1 MKIKSNPYT
10 YGIFLTLLTYL
21 SFGIL
26 DTIQK
31 TAVQYHSVF
40 VLLFVKFVFC
50 FISSFFIAKKN
61 KVKKFYISNN
71 YKIQITRCVL
81 SVCESCF
88 FVLSFR
94 HLALADAHTIG
105 SLAPVLVLVFSYFIL
120 KENINK
126 ATWLAIGVSFFG
138 VILIMRPGLTIFNIY
153 LIIPLFAAFFYS
165 LFQIATRLNAR
176 YDDNETMLFYNGLIG
191 SIITLVLSLFYWQ
204 PLHSTSFIFFIL
216 LGIFFCT
223 GLFLQIKALSITP
236 ASILAPY
243 QYTIILW
250 GIFFG
255 LVVYKEIPDMF
266 TIIGAITI
274 VSSGIFIFRYSYK

>member
-1 MKIKSNPYT
+1 MNSNPYT
-10 YGIFLTLLTYL
+10 YGIILTLLTYL

-40 VLLFVKFVFC
+40 VLLFVKFAFC
-50 FISSFFIAKKN
+50 FIFSFFIAKKN

-71 YKIQITRCVL
+71 YKIQITRCIL

-105 SLAPVLVLVFSYFIL
+105 SLAPVLVLIFSYFLL
-120 KENINK
+120 KEKINI
-126 ATWLAIGVSFFG
+126 ATWLAIGTSFVG
-138 VILIMRPGLTIFNIY
+138 VVLIMRPGLTIFNPY

-165 LFQIATRLNAR
+165 LFQIATRLNAT

-191 SIITLVLSLFYWQ
+191 SIITFVLSIFYWQ
-204 PLHSTSFIFFIL
+204 PLHASSFIFFIF

-255 LVVYKEIPDMF
+255 LVVYKEIPDIF
-266 TIIGAITI
+266 TIIGVITI
-274 VSSGIFIFRYSYK
+274 VSSGIFIFRYSYR

>member
-1 MKIKSNPYT
+1 MKSNPYT
-10 YGIFLTLLTYL
+10 YGITLTLLTYL

-40 VLLFVKFVFC
+40 VLLFVKFTFC
-50 FISSFFIAKKN
+50 FIFSFFIAKKN
-61 KVKKFYISNN
+61 KVKKFYLSNN
-71 YKIQITRCVL
+71 YKIQITRCIL

-105 SLAPVLVLVFSYFIL
+105 SLAPVLVLIFSYFLL
-120 KENINK
+120 KEKINI
-126 ATWLAIGVSFFG
+126 ATWLAIGTSFVG
-138 VILIMRPGLTIFNIY
+138 VVLIMRPGLTIFNPY

-165 LFQIATRLNAR
+165 LFQIATRLNAM

-191 SIITLVLSLFYWQ
+191 SIITFVLSIFYWQ
-204 PLHSTSFIFFIL
+204 PLHASSFIFFIF

-255 LVVYKEIPDMF
+255 LVVYNEVPDIF
-266 TIIGAITI
+266 TITGAIII
-274 VSSGIFIFRYSYK
+274 VVSGIFIFRFSYR

>member
-1 MKIKSNPYT
+1 MNSNPYT
-10 YGIFLTLLTYL
+10 YGIILSLLTYL

-40 VLLFVKFVFC
+40 VLLFVKFAFC
-50 FISSFFIAKKN
+50 FIFSFFIAKKN

-71 YKIQITRCVL
+71 YKIQITRCIL

-105 SLAPVLVLVFSYFIL
+105 SLAPVLVLIFSYFLL
-120 KENINK
+120 KEKINI
-126 ATWLAIGVSFFG
+126 ATWLAIGTSFVG
-138 VILIMRPGLTIFNIY
+138 VVLIMRPGLTIFNPY

-165 LFQIATRLNAR
+165 LFQIATRLNAT

-191 SIITLVLSLFYWQ
+191 SIITFVLSIFYWQ
-204 PLHSTSFIFFIL
+204 PLHASSFIFFIF

-255 LVVYKEIPDMF
+255 LVVYNEVPDIF
-266 TIIGAITI
+266 TISGAIII
-274 VSSGIFIFRYSYK
+274 VVSGIFIFRFSYR

>member
-1 MKIKSNPYT
+1 MNNKSNPYS
-10 YGIFLTLLTYL
+10 YGIILILLTYL

-40 VLLFVKFVFC
+40 VLLFVKFAFC

-138 VILIMRPGLTIFNIY
+138 VILIMRPGLTIFNVY

-255 LVVYKEIPDMF
+255 LVVYKEIPDIF

>member
-1 MKIKSNPYT
+1 MNSNPYT
-10 YGIFLTLLTYL
+10 YGIILTLLTYL

-40 VLLFVKFVFC
+40 VLLFVKFTFC
-50 FISSFFIAKKN
+50 FIFSFFIAKKN

-71 YKIQITRCVL
+71 YKIQITRCIL

-105 SLAPVLVLVFSYFIL
+105 SLAPVLVLIFSYFLL
-120 KENINK
+120 KEKINI
-126 ATWLAIGVSFFG
+126 ATWLAIGTSFVG
-138 VILIMRPGLTIFNIY
+138 VVLIMRPGLTIFNPY

-191 SIITLVLSLFYWQ
+191 SIITFVLSIFYWQ
-204 PLHSTSFIFFIL
+204 PLHASSFIFFIF

-255 LVVYKEIPDMF
+255 LVVYNEVPDIF
-266 TIIGAITI
+266 TITGAIII
-274 VSSGIFIFRYSYK
+274 VASGIFIFRFSYR

>member
-1 MKIKSNPYT
+1 MNSNPYT
-10 YGIFLTLLTYL
+10 YGIILTLLTYL

-40 VLLFVKFVFC
+40 VLLFVKFAFC
-50 FISSFFIAKKN
+50 FIFSFFIAKKN

-71 YKIQITRCVL
+71 YKIQITRCIL

-105 SLAPVLVLVFSYFIL
+105 SLAPVFVLIFSYFLL
-120 KENINK
+120 KEKINI
-126 ATWLAIGVSFFG
+126 ATWLAIGTSFVG
-138 VILIMRPGLTIFNIY
+138 VVLIMRPGLTIFNPY

-165 LFQIATRLNAR
+165 LFQIATRLNAT

-191 SIITLVLSLFYWQ
+191 SIITFVLSIFYWQ
-204 PLHSTSFIFFIL
+204 PLHASSFIFFIF

-255 LVVYKEIPDMF
+255 LVVYNEVPDIF
-266 TIIGAITI
+266 TITGAIII
-274 VSSGIFIFRYSYK
+274 VVSGIFIFRFSYR

>member
-1 MKIKSNPYT
+1 MNSNPYT
-10 YGIFLTLLTYL
+10 HGIILTLLTYL

-40 VLLFVKFVFC
+40 VLLFVKFAFC
-50 FISSFFIAKKN
+50 FIFSFFIAKKN

-71 YKIQITRCVL
+71 YKIQITRCIL

-105 SLAPVLVLVFSYFIL
+105 SLAPVLVLIFSYFLL
-120 KENINK
+120 KEKINI
-126 ATWLAIGVSFFG
+126 ATWLAIGTSFVG
-138 VILIMRPGLTIFNIY
+138 VVLIMRPGLTIFNPY

-165 LFQIATRLNAR
+165 LFQIATRLNAA

-191 SIITLVLSLFYWQ
+191 SIITFVLSIFYWQ
-204 PLHSTSFIFFIL
+204 PLHASSFIFFIF

-255 LVVYKEIPDMF
+255 LVVYNEVPDIF
-266 TIIGAITI
+266 TITGAIII
-274 VSSGIFIFRYSYK
+274 VASGIFIFRFSYR